1 MGLKKYL
8 FAIFVGYIG
17 FLLVDRFDPASINGK
32 RVVITGASTGIG
44 EQIAYQYASLG
55 ARVLITA
62 RREALLKQVV
72 ARCKELGAKEAFYL
86 PLDMGRENDTRRL
99 IDEAKARFGG
109 LDHLILN
116 HVAYSEL
123 AVWSGDLDG
132 LRKAMD
138 INFHAYVSLATF
150 ATPMLAESKGSI
162 AVVSSVAGKVGVPF
176 VADYSASKFA
186 LHGFFDTLRQEYQM
200 QNMGISVTIFSLGSI
215 STERA
220 LDNSKG
226 TMYTGMYITTPSSTA
241 YRIMA
246 GTTNREREV
255 FYPRHQTL
263 IFPILRDLAPQLLEA
278 LMQQTVK
285 PEVRENLLKN
295 QNPLNKKN

>member
-1 MGLKKYL
+1 MGWIKYL
-8 FAIFVGYIG
+8 IAIFAGYIG
-17 FLLVDRFDPASINGK
+17 FLLVGRFDPESINGK

-62 RREALLKQVV
+62 RREAVLQQVV
-72 ARCKELGAKEAFYL
+72 ARCKELGAQEAFYL
-86 PLDMGRENDTRRL
+86 PLDMGKENDTRRL

-116 HVAYSEL
+116 HITNNYMSLWAGNLEK
-123 AVWSGDLDG
+123 
-132 LRKAMD
+132 LRKTMD

-162 AVVSSVAGKVGVPF
+162 AVVSSVAGKAGVPF

-200 QNMGISVTIFSLGSI
+200 QNMGISVTIFVIGSI
-215 STERA
+215 DTPNAREY
-220 LDNSKG
+220 SKKVMASG
-226 TMYTGMYITTPSSTA
+226 LFFTTSSSTG
-241 YRIMA
+241 YRIMT
-246 GTTNREREV
+246 GTANREREV
-255 FYPRHQTL
+255 FYPAYETL
-263 IFPILRDLAPQLLEA
+263 FAPLLRDLAPRVLEA
-278 LMQQTVK
+278 IMKLTFNSDFLD
-285 PEVRENLLKN
+285 EILKN
-295 QNPLNKKN
+295 PQPMKT